1 MNYKYLLA
9 GIAVMAITTYLIRM
23 LPMVIFQKKISNK
36 WIQSFLFYV
45 PYTVLA
51 AMTFP
56 AILNSTGS
64 KESAIAG
71 CIVAII
77 LAYFKRGLLTV
88 AVGSSVAV
96 LIMQLLES
104 RIILNEIIV
113 LRQFK
118 LIQQLDNKILNG
130 RIKDKETEKTSELL
144 KPILSYILPNIA
156 VNIAAKII
164 AGAIIST

>member
-23 LPMVIFQKKISNK
+23 LPMVIFRKKISNQ
-36 WIQSFLFYV
+36 WIQSFLYYV

-56 AILNSTGS
+56 AIFSSTGS

-71 CIVAII
+71 CIVAIL

-88 AVGSSVAV
+88 ALGSAAAV
-96 LIMQLLES
+96 LIMQL
-104 RIILNEIIV
+104 I
-113 LRQFK
+113 
-118 LIQQLDNKILNG
+118 G
-130 RIKDKETEKTSELL
+130 
-144 KPILSYILPNIA
+144 Y
-156 VNIAAKII
+156 
-164 AGAIIST
+164 